1 MSSTPAPGPGR
12 PGQEPRRV
20 GHPATIWNARVKQS
34 RRNIRNAT
42 AKAEARKPAPPV
54 SKYAAKQA
62 RLLAEAK
69 AAKPDTLTE

>member
-1 MSSTPAPGPGR
+1 M
-12 PGQEPRRV
+12 
-20 GHPATIWNARVKQS
+20 KQS

-42 AKAEARKPAPPV
+42 AEAEARKPAPPV

-69 AAKPDTLTE
+69 AAKPDTRTE